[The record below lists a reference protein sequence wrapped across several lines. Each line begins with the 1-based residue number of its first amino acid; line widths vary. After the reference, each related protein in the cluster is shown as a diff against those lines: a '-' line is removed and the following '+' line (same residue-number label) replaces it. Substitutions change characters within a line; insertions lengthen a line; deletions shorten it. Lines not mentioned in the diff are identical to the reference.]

1 MQDTVRSLMQ
11 TPAKVIDSAASLA
24 ELERAFLELGV
35 RSFPV
40 VERGRLVGIVSRSD
54 VVRQLSVEQT
64 LAENASDA
72 EQEVSGFEDEQE
84 EAEEAD
90 DHVGDQVGQ
99 RLEGLHVSDVMI
111 RRIHTVGPD
120 ASLAE
125 AAKLLVSKR
134 IHQAPVVEGDKVV
147 GLLSALDFA
156 RPFAEGRVHWVRS

>member
-1 MQDTVRSLMQ
+1 MQDTVRHLMQ
-11 TPAKVIDSAASLA
+11 VSPKVIDSGASLA
-24 ELERAFLELGV
+24 ELERAFLESGV

-84 EAEEAD
+84 EADEAD
-90 DHVGDQVGQ
+90 EHVGDQVGQ
-99 RLEGLHVSDVMI
+99 RLEGLFVRDVMI
-111 RRIHTVGPD
+111 RRVHTVAPD
-120 ASLAE
+120 APLKE
-125 AAKLLVSKR
+125 AAGLLVSNR
-134 IHQAPVVEGDKVV
+134 IHQAPVVENERVV

-156 RPFAEGRVHWVRS
+156 RPFAAGQVRWERA